1 MAARA
6 KIRLNNDKGD
16 KTDWQRFKKHSG
28 CNLCKD
34 YMHRTQDHKCSICG
48 KKGSEMSCCQPKC
61 TICGEWGHEKAT
73 HQCTLCGDL
82 GHEGECQTPDFSTN
96 KPDSTIEEGTEGI
109 SGGEAIASLAVNSTT
124 SGDPVKVEFEGSIFK
139 VIVNREH
146 QLFRDFIDAV
156 KSLDPDDRIETK
168 ED

>member
-1 MAARA
+1 MLFAGPISVLPR
-6 KIRLNNDKGD
+6 
-16 KTDWQRFKKHSG
+16 
-28 CNLCKD
+28 
-34 YMHRTQDHKCSICG
+34 
-48 KKGSEMSCCQPKC
+48 
-61 TICGEWGHEKAT
+61 
-73 HQCTLCGDL
+73 
-82 GHEGECQTPDFSTN
+82 
-96 KPDSTIEEGTEGI
+96 EGI
-109 SGGEAIASLAVNSTT
+109 SGGEDIASLAVNSTT